1 MTERR
6 GIAGADLDRRGLLRG
21 GLIWGATGALAAE
34 AAAPSPALAKTG
46 RGGGRKLTLDVACLG
61 DTLRLTPAA
70 GSDPDKGD
78 LYASAFL
85 VRGVIYKGEE
95 LKPGTGFDPKSK
107 PGIGTWFCHGFLM
120 VGPGLTL
127 PDVVTIQEHVVG
139 AVGPGK
145 FGAYQLHSN
154 GFEPHDDKAATPR
167 SVIGGTGKYGGA
179 RGTVIESAI
188 GTNATKLPD
197 GTNAP
202 NLRFEFRL
210 RS

>member
-1 MTERR
+1 MTELS
-6 GIAGADLDRRGLLRG
+6 GTAGAGLDRRGLLRG
-21 GLIWGATGALAAE
+21 GLIWGTAGVLAAE
-34 AAAPSPALAKTG
+34 AVAPSAAVGKTG
-46 RGGGRKLTLDVACLG
+46 RGRGRSLTLDVACLG
-61 DTLRLTPAA
+61 DTLRLTPAGGA
-70 GSDPDKGD
+70 APDQGD

-85 VRGVIYKGEE
+85 VRGVIYKGGT

-120 VGPGLTL
+120 VGPGLDL

-139 AVGPGK
+139 AVGASK
-145 FGAYQLHSN
+145 FGTYQLHSN

-167 SVIGGTGKYGGA
+167 SVIGGTGRYAGS
-179 RGTVIESAI
+179 RGSVIESAI

-197 GTNAP
+197 GANAP

-210 RS
+210 RG